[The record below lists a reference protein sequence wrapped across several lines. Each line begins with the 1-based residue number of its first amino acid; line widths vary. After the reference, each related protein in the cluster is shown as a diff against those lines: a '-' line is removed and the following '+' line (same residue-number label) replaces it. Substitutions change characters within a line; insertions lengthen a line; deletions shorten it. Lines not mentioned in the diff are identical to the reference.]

1 MKMINPLILSC
12 YQFVHQ
18 TSNNCGLED
27 SNESKNSTP
36 NEREFG

>member
-18 TSNNCGLED
+18 TSNCGLED